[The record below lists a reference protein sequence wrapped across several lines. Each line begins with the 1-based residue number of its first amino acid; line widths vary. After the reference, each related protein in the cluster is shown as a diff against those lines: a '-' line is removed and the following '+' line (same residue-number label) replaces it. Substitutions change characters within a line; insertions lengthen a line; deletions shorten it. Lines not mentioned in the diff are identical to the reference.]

1 MDNSEFQHSEDF
13 LQWIWEN
20 LLFDFTSLQTTCGK
34 PLRISDPGKLNRT
47 DGPDFKQAVI
57 DIGDISWHGDVEIH
71 VRSKGWVN
79 HGHHK
84 DPNFNSVVLHVFID
98 DEPVPVRTKNGSRPY
113 SLNLRPYLSKELRLF
128 LKSFEQPAGLPCASE
143 VHYISEKAFLDQIEK
158 AHFEYFE
165 KKANDFL
172 QYYDPDL
179 LPTKAWKKAL
189 IISLWDGLGITHN
202 REAMRETA
210 HRFLQRREGFSA
222 DEDEIMIALN
232 IAGFGKKVSDISWN
246 FKSVRPASHPV
257 NRIKEA
263 VKLTSLIQD
272 EPLENMLS
280 LRSTESWNNWVKK
293 ASLTNSSRIKI
304 LFGTVFL
311 PSLYVLGNLFAHQS
325 LSQKVLSEWRVLKTP
340 IPPSLLK
347 KFRSLEL
354 NTTSYRKKLGAI
366 HQLKSYCGPVKCS
379 ECFVLKNA
387 IES

>member
-1 MDNSEFQHSEDF
+1 MDNSEFQHSEAF

-34 PLRISDPGKLNRT
+34 SLRISDPGKLNST

-57 DIGDISWHGDVEIH
+57 EVGDITWHGNVEIH
-71 VRSKGWVN
+71 VRSEGWVN
-79 HGHHK
+79 HGHHE
-84 DPNFNSVVLHVFID
+84 DPNFNTVVLHVFTD
-98 DEPVPVRTKNGSRPY
+98 DEGIPAQTQNGSTPY
-113 SLNLRPYLSKELRLF
+113 SLNLRPYLSKELRFF
-128 LKSFEQPAGLPCASE
+128 LKSFEQPSGLPCASGLSF
-143 VHYISEKAFLDQIEK
+143 ISEEAFHDQIEK
-158 AHFEYFE
+158 AHLEYFE
-165 KKANDFL
+165 KKSNDFL
-172 QYYDPDL
+172 QFYDPEL
-179 LPTKAWKKAL
+179 LPSKAWKKAL

-210 HRFLQRREGFSA
+210 KRFLQSMPGFSA
-222 DEDEIMIALN
+222 DEGETRNALD
-232 IAGFGKKVSDISWN
+232 IAGFEANSSDIRWN
-246 FKSVRPASHPV
+246 LKSVRPASHPI

-263 VKLTSLIQD
+263 VKLTSLVVN
-272 EPLENMLS
+272 EPLENILS
-280 LRSTESWNNWVKK
+280 LKATEKWDDWVQK
-293 ASLTNSSRIKI
+293 ASLTNSSRIEI

-347 KFRSLEL
+347 RFHTLKL

-366 HQLKSYCGPVKCS
+366 HQLKSYCGPVRCS